1 MNNLS
6 SLLNT
11 SWLLVCTALVLLMQ
25 AGFTCLETGLV
36 RAKNSINVAI
46 KNLVDFCVSS
56 LIFWCVG
63 FGLMFGMS
71 AFGLFGTSD
80 FFFNW
85 VNDSMGTTFFL
96 FQLVFC
102 GTATTLV
109 SGAVAERMR
118 FSGYLIVTV
127 VIATLIYPVTGHW
140 MWAESSSGSPGGWL
154 KDLGFIDFAGSTVVH
169 SVGAWV
175 ALAAILILG
184 PRKGRFDQQ
193 VPIQGH
199 NLPFASLG
207 VFLLWFGWLGFNGG
221 SLLELN
227 NQVPIVLANTIL
239 ASVVGGLTALTIG
252 WKYYGYPEVLVTMN
266 GILAGLVGI
275 TASAHIMTPWA
286 TVAIGGIAGAIA
298 VGSTLWLQKMQIDDV
313 IGAVPVHG
321 FAGVWGTLAVALLAD
336 PDMYGTGLGRWE
348 QLGVQVLGVASGFVW
363 AFGLGYGLLYAINRF
378 SPLRV
383 TEEQEYQGL
392 NVAEH
397 GASTAILDLLVEMDH
412 QRQTSDFSRHVTI
425 EPHTEVGQIAG
436 QYNRVLDAVNAETFR
451 REAADAAV
459 RDEARIVGLLQEVAM
474 AANEAESGV
483 QALQITLGL
492 ICAHTDWPVGH
503 ALLVDEESGEL
514 VSSGIW
520 YFENETGFETFRR
533 VSEETRFVSGIGL
546 PGRVLKRKRP
556 AWISDVTKDPNFPRA
571 KMAPEIGVRGGFAF
585 PVMSGER
592 VLGVLEF
599 YSRKKE
605 DPQARLLEIMTA
617 VGMQLGRVMERERH
631 HAQLLEAKEA
641 AEAAAVAK
649 SEFLATMSHEIRT
662 PMNGVIGMTGLL
674 LDTDLTPEQRECAE
688 IVRSSGEVLLGVIN
702 DILDFSKIESGKL
715 DLEEINFDLR
725 VTLDEA
731 LDLMAEK
738 AQAQKLELVG
748 LVSPD
753 VTRLVKGDPGRIRQI
768 LMNFIGNAVKFT
780 ESGEVSV
787 MVSKQEETS
796 NHVTVRFEV
805 SDTGIGIPAEKQGQL
820 FKSFSQA
827 DSSTTRKYGGTGLGL
842 AICKNLTLLMKGD
855 IGFSSEEG
863 KGSTFWFSL
872 ALEKQPITQEPT
884 PSTETNLQGLFV
896 CMVDDNATNR
906 RVLAHYA
913 ASWAMRVVT
922 ADSGFQALELLKAA
936 ARRNDPYALAVVDM
950 QMPEMDGLEFARRVK
965 ADPDLASTRLV
976 LLTSLGRRG
985 DGKLAQE
992 AGFDGYLTKPLHHDL
1007 FYRALCQVIQAS
1019 AEPTPPEAGSQS
1031 LVTKHTVAETAE
1043 RAHSRILLAEDN
1055 QTNQKVVV
1063 RMLTKLGYRV
1073 DVVANGQEAVTAT
1086 QHTPYDLVLMDCM
1099 MPDMDGYEATR
1110 EIRKRET
1117 SLVARDSSLVNRDSS
1132 FGNDERR
1139 DTSDQRH
1146 IPIIALTANAMAE
1159 DRERCLVAGMDD
1171 FLTKP
1176 VKLDVLE
1183 RMLKQW
1189 LGRVPSNNPEASI
1202 SQNQQSAGTVSST
1215 EEDALPSSSA
1225 LPC

>member
-1 MNNLS
+1 MDHLQ
-6 SLLNT
+6 SLLDT

-25 AGFTCLETGLV
+25 AGFACLETGLV

-46 KNLVDFCVSS
+46 KNLVDFCASS

-63 FGLMFGMS
+63 FGLMFGAS
-71 AFGLFGTSD
+71 ASGWVGTSG

-85 VNDSMGTTFFL
+85 SLTPETTILFL

-102 GTATTLV
+102 GTATTIV

-118 FSGYLIVTV
+118 FSGYLMVTV

-140 MWAESSSGSPGGWL
+140 TWAESSSGSPGGWL

-184 PRKGRFDQQ
+184 PRKGRFDQR
-193 VPIQGH
+193 VTIQGH
-199 NLPFASLG
+199 NIPIATLG

-227 NQVPIVLANTIL
+227 NRVPLVIANTIL
-239 ASVVGGLTALTIG
+239 APVAGGLAALAIG
-252 WKYYGYPEVLVTMN
+252 WWYFGRPEVLITMN

-286 TVAIGGIAGAIA
+286 TLAIGAIAGAIA
-298 VGSTLWLQKMQIDDV
+298 VGSTFWLEKMQIDDV

-321 FAGVWGTLAVALLAD
+321 FAGVWGTIAVALFAD
-336 PDMYGTGLGRWE
+336 PDMFGTGLGRWE
-348 QLGVQVLGVASGFVW
+348 QLSVQVLGVASSFVW
-363 AFGLGYGLLYAINRF
+363 AFGMGFGLLYAINRF

-383 TEEQEYQGL
+383 TEEEEHQGL
-392 NVAEH
+392 NVVEH
-397 GASTAILDLLVEMDH
+397 GASTAILDLMVEMDH
-412 QRQTSDFSRHVTI
+412 QRQTGDFSRHVTI

-436 QYNRVLDAVNAETFR
+436 QYNRVLDAVNSETLQ
-451 REAADAAV
+451 REAADLAV
-459 RDEARIVGLLQEVAM
+459 KEEARIVLLLQEIAIG
-474 AANEAESGV
+474 ANEAESV
-483 QALQITLGL
+483 LQALQVALGL

-503 ALLVDEESGEL
+503 AYLLDEESEEL
-514 VSSGIW
+514 VTSGIW
-520 YFENETGFETFRR
+520 HVEENTNFETFRR
-533 VSEETRFVSGIGL
+533 VTEETRFSSGIDL

-571 KMAPEIGVRGGFAF
+571 KMAEEIGVCGGFAF
-585 PVMSGER
+585 PVMSGKR

-599 YSRKKE
+599 YSRKNE

-617 VGMQLGRVMERERH
+617 VGMQLGRVIERERN

-649 SEFLATMSHEIRT
+649 SDFLATMSHEIRT
-662 PMNGVIGMTGLL
+662 PMNGVIGMTGVL
-674 LDTDLTPEQRECAE
+674 LDLDLTPEQRECAE
-688 IVRSSGEVLLGVIN
+688 IVRSSGEALLGVIN
-702 DILDFSKIESGKL
+702 DILDFSKTESGKL
-715 DLEEINFDLR
+715 DLEEIEFDLR

-738 AQAQKLELVG
+738 AQSQNLELVG
-748 LVSPD
+748 LVSPN
-753 VTRLVKGDPGRIRQI
+753 VTRLVIGDPGRIRQI

-787 MVSKQEETS
+787 VVSRQEETPDS
-796 NHVTVRFEV
+796 VTVRFEV
-805 SDTGIGIPAEKQGQL
+805 SDTGIGIPADKQGRL

-842 AICKNLTLLMKGD
+842 AICKNLTTLMKGD

-872 ALEKQPITQEPT
+872 PLEKQPITQQPT
-884 PSTETNLQGLFV
+884 PSSETSLQGLHI

-906 RVLAHYA
+906 RILERYA
-913 ASWAMRVVT
+913 KGWEMRVET
-922 ADSGFQALELLKAA
+922 ADSSVQALELFKAA
-936 ARRNDPYALAVVDM
+936 ERNNDPYTLAVVDM
-950 QMPEMDGLEFARRVK
+950 QMPEMDGLEFARQVK

-985 DGKLAQE
+985 DSKLANE
-992 AGFDGYLTKPLHHDL
+992 SGFDGYLTKPVHQDL
-1007 FYRALCQVIQAS
+1007 LYRALCQVIQDPGES
-1019 AEPTPPEAGSQS
+1019 TPSQDTRSQS
-1031 LVTKHTVAETAE
+1031 FVTKHTIAETAG
-1043 RAHSRILLAEDN
+1043 RSHSRILLAEDN
-1055 QTNQKVVV
+1055 QTNQKVAV
-1063 RMLTKLGYRV
+1063 RMLKNLGYRA
-1073 DVVANGQEAVTAT
+1073 DVVGNGHEAVAAI

-1117 SLVARDSSLVNRDSS
+1117 AL
-1132 FGNDERR
+1132 GNDEIRNTRYERR
-1139 DTSDQRH
+1139 LT
-1146 IPIIALTANAMAE
+1146 IIAMTANARME
-1159 DRERCLVAGMDD
+1159 DREKCLAAGMDD

-1176 VKLDVLE
+1176 VTLDVLE
-1183 RMLKQW
+1183 KMLDQW
-1189 LGRVPSNNPEASI
+1189 LGQVPSNNPEPPTSPSQQFEGAS
-1202 SQNQQSAGTVSST
+1202 SST
-1215 EEDALPSSSA
+1215 YSESKYVP
-1225 LPC
+1225 